1 MYLQKL
7 FLLFRE
13 IIFLNLLWITILRY
27 LTIKV
32 ILYFFKGEEEILKNK
47 GNGLA
52 LLPLGVFLLVYLGS
66 SIMAKDFYAV
76 SVLVPFLAAALTALI
91 MNKKIKFEE
100 KVEIFCKGAG
110 NSNILLMVLI
120 FILAGAFAQVAKDMG
135 AVDSTVNLGLSLLPS
150 SLLIPGMFIIGCFI
164 ALSIGTSMGTIVA
177 LVPIAVGI
185 ADKTGIAT
193 ALAVGAVVSGAM
205 FGDNLS
211 IISDTTIAATRTQGC
226 EMKDKFK
233 MNFIIV
239 LPAAI
244 ITALI
249 FMILTRDAGIVSL
262 EALEFNIFKILP
274 YIIVIATAL
283 LGVNV
288 IIVLLLGILSS
299 GIIGFIFGS
308 FNLIGLF
315 TSISTGISGMSEL
328 IIISILIAG
337 TIEIIKFNGGIDFIL
352 NKGLKSFKSK
362 RGAEYG
368 IAILVSL
375 VDICT
380 ANNTVAI
387 VTVGPIAKNISD
399 EFDLEPKRVAGIM
412 DMFSC
417 VFQGII
423 PYGAQLISAAALAT
437 LSPFAIM
444 KFLFY
449 PYIMGICA
457 IIAIYFHW
465 RNK

>member
-1 MYLQKL
+1 M
-7 FLLFRE
+7 
-13 IIFLNLLWITILRY
+13 
-27 LTIKV
+27 
-32 ILYFFKGEEEILKNK
+32 KNK

-52 LLPLGVFLLVYLGS
+52 LIPLGVFLLVYLGTS
-66 SIMAKDFYAV
+66 MVAKDFYAV
-76 SVLVPFLAAALTALI
+76 SVIVPFLAAALTALI
-91 MNKKIKFEE
+91 MNRKIKFDE

-110 NSNILLMVLI
+110 NTNILLMIII

-150 SLLIPGMFIIGCFI
+150 SLLIPGIFVIGCFI
-164 ALSIGTSMGTIVA
+164 ALSIGTSMGTIVS

-211 IISDTTIAATRTQGC
+211 IISDTTISATRTQGC

-233 MNFIIV
+233 MNFKIV

-244 ITALI
+244 ITAVI
-249 FMILTRDAGIVSL
+249 FMLLTKNSAVVNL
-262 EALEFNIFKILP
+262 EALEFNLFKILP
-274 YIIVIATAL
+274 YIIVIVTAL

-288 IIVLLLGILSS
+288 IVVLLLGILSS
-299 GIIGFIFGS
+299 GVVGFIFGS
-308 FNLIGLF
+308 FDIIGLF
-315 TSISTGISGMSEL
+315 NSISSGISGMSEL

-352 NKGLKSFKSK
+352 NKGLKNFKSK

-368 IAILVSL
+368 IAMLVSL

-387 VTVGPIAKNISD
+387 VTVGPIAKDISN
-399 EFDLEPKRVAGIM
+399 EFDLEPKRVAGIL

-423 PYGAQLISAAALAT
+423 PYGAQLISAAGLAA

-449 PYIMGICA
+449 PYLMGICA
-457 IIAIYFHW
+457 IIAIYIH
-465 RNK
+465 

>member
-1 MYLQKL
+1 M
-7 FLLFRE
+7 
-13 IIFLNLLWITILRY
+13 
-27 LTIKV
+27 
-32 ILYFFKGEEEILKNK
+32 KNK

-52 LLPLGVFLLVYLGS
+52 LIPLGVFLLVYLGT
-66 SIMAKDFYAV
+66 SIVAKDFYAV
-76 SVLVPFLAAALTALI
+76 SVIVPFLATALTALI
-91 MNKKIKFEE
+91 MNRKIKFDE

-110 NSNILLMVLI
+110 NTNILLMIII

-150 SLLIPGMFIIGCFI
+150 SLLIPGIFVIGCFI

-193 ALAVGAVVSGAM
+193 ALAVGAVVSGSM

-233 MNFIIV
+233 MNFKIV

-249 FMILTRDAGIVSL
+249 FMLLTKNAAVINL
-262 EALEFNIFKILP
+262 EALEFNLFKILP
-274 YIIVIATAL
+274 YIIVIVTAL

-288 IIVLLLGILSS
+288 IVVLLLGILSS
-299 GIIGFIFGS
+299 GVVGFIFGS
-308 FNLIGLF
+308 FDIIGLF
-315 TSISTGISGMSEL
+315 NSISSGISGMSEL

-352 NKGLKSFKSK
+352 NKGLKNFKSK

-368 IAILVSL
+368 IAMLVSL

-387 VTVGPIAKNISD
+387 VTVGPIAKDISN
-399 EFDLEPKRVAGIM
+399 EFDLEPKRVAGIL

-423 PYGAQLISAAALAT
+423 PYGAQLISAAGLAA

-449 PYIMGICA
+449 PYLMGICA
-457 IIAIYFHW
+457 IIAIYIHW

>member
-1 MYLQKL
+1 
-7 FLLFRE
+7 
-13 IIFLNLLWITILRY
+13 
-27 LTIKV
+27 
-32 ILYFFKGEEEILKNK
+32 
-47 GNGLA
+47 
-52 LLPLGVFLLVYLGS
+52 FLLVYLGT
-66 SIMAKDFYAV
+66 SIIAKDFYAV
-76 SVLVPFLAAALTALI
+76 SVIVPFLVAALTALI
-91 MNKKIKFEE
+91 MNRKVKFDE
-100 KVEIFCKGAG
+100 KVEVFCRGAG
-110 NSNILLMVLI
+110 NTNILLMILI
-120 FILAGAFAQVAKDMG
+120 FILAGAFAEVAKNMG

-249 FMILTRDAGIVSL
+249 FMVLTRNANVVSL
-262 EALEFNIFKILP
+262 DSLSFNIFKILP
-274 YIIVIATAL
+274 YIIVIITAL
-283 LGVNV
+283 LGVDV

-308 FNLIGLF
+308 FDLLGLF
-315 TSISTGISGMSEL
+315 NSISDGIAGMSEL
-328 IIISILIAG
+328 IIISLLIAG

-352 NKGLKSFKSK
+352 NKGLKNFKSK

-368 IAILVSL
+368 IATLVSL

-387 VTVGPIAKNISD
+387 VTVGPIAKNISN
-399 EFDLEPKRVAGIM
+399 EFELEPKRVAGIM
-412 DMFSC
+412 
-417 VFQGII
+417 
-423 PYGAQLISAAALAT
+423 
-437 LSPFAIM
+437 
-444 KFLFY
+444 
-449 PYIMGICA
+449 
-457 IIAIYFHW
+457 
-465 RNK
+465 

>member
-1 MYLQKL
+1 M
-7 FLLFRE
+7 
-13 IIFLNLLWITILRY
+13 
-27 LTIKV
+27 
-32 ILYFFKGEEEILKNK
+32 KNK

-52 LLPLGVFLLVYLGS
+52 LIPLGVFLLVYLGT
-66 SIMAKDFYAV
+66 SIVAKDFYAI
-76 SVLVPFLAAALTALI
+76 SVIVPFLAAALTALI
-91 MNKKIKFEE
+91 MNRKIKFDE

-110 NSNILLMVLI
+110 NTNILLMIII

-150 SLLIPGMFIIGCFI
+150 SLLIPGIFVIGCFI

-193 ALAVGAVVSGAM
+193 ALAVGAVVSGSM

-233 MNFIIV
+233 MNFKIV

-249 FMILTRDAGIVSL
+249 FMLLTKNAAVINL
-262 EALEFNIFKILP
+262 EALEFNLFKILP
-274 YIIVIATAL
+274 YIIVIVTAL

-288 IIVLLLGILSS
+288 IVVLLLGILSS
-299 GIIGFIFGS
+299 GVVGFIFGS
-308 FNLIGLF
+308 FDIIGLF
-315 TSISTGISGMSEL
+315 NSISSGISGMSEL

-352 NKGLKSFKSK
+352 NKGLKNFKSK

-368 IAILVSL
+368 IAMLVSL

-387 VTVGPIAKNISD
+387 VTVGPIAKDISN
-399 EFDLEPKRVAGIM
+399 EFDLEPKRVAGIL

-423 PYGAQLISAAALAT
+423 PYGAQLISAAGLAA

-449 PYIMGICA
+449 PYLMGICA
-457 IIAIYFHW
+457 IIAIYIHW

>member
-1 MYLQKL
+1 M
-7 FLLFRE
+7 
-13 IIFLNLLWITILRY
+13 
-27 LTIKV
+27 
-32 ILYFFKGEEEILKNK
+32 KNK

-52 LLPLGVFLLVYLGS
+52 LLPLGVFILVYLGGA
-66 SIMAKDFYAV
+66 MLAKDFYAI
-76 SVLVPFLAAALTALI
+76 SIIVPFLAAALTALL
-91 MNKKIKFEE
+91 MNRKENFNDKI
-100 KVEIFCKGAG
+100 EIFCKGAG

-120 FILAGAFAQVAKDMG
+120 FILAGSFAQVAKEMG

-150 SLLIPGMFIIGCFI
+150 RLLIPGMFIIGCFI
-164 ALSIGTSMGTIVA
+164 SLSIGTSMGTIVA

-185 ADKTGIAT
+185 ADKTGIAV

-233 MNFIIV
+233 MNFRIV

-244 ITALI
+244 LTAVV
-249 FMILTRDAGIVSL
+249 FMVLTRNASAISLDAL
-262 EALEFNIFKILP
+262 DFNLFQILP

-299 GIIGFIFGS
+299 GLIGFIFGS
-308 FNLIGLF
+308 FDILGFFN
-315 TSISTGISGMSEL
+315 SISTGISGMSEL

-337 TIEIIKFNGGIDFIL
+337 TIEIIKHNGGIDFIL
-352 NKGLKSFKSK
+352 NKGLRSFKSK

-368 IAILVSL
+368 IATLVSL

-387 VTVGPIAKNISD
+387 VTVGPIAKDISN

-423 PYGAQLISAAALAT
+423 PYGAQLISAAGLAAI
-437 LSPFAIM
+437 SPFSIM
-444 KFLFY
+444 KYLFY
-449 PYIMGICA
+449 PYLMGICA
-457 IIAIYFHW
+457 IIAIYFYW

>member
-1 MYLQKL
+1 M
-7 FLLFRE
+7 
-13 IIFLNLLWITILRY
+13 N
-27 LTIKV
+27 
-32 ILYFFKGEEEILKNK
+32 NK

-52 LLPLGVFLLVYLGS
+52 LIPLGVFLLVYLGS
-66 SIMAKDFYAV
+66 SILANDFYAV
-76 SVLVPFLAAALTALI
+76 SIIVPFLAAALTALI
-91 MNKKIKFEE
+91 MNRKEKFEKKI
-100 KVEIFCKGAG
+100 EIFCKGAG
-110 NSNILLMVLI
+110 NTNILLMVII
-120 FILAGAFAQVAKDMG
+120 FILAGAFAEVASDMG

-150 SLLIPGMFIIGCFI
+150 SLIIPGIFIIGCFI

-177 LVPIAVGI
+177 LAPIAVGI
-185 ADKTGIAT
+185 AGKTGIET

-244 ITALI
+244 ITAFI
-249 FMILTRDAGIVSL
+249 FMILTRNTGAVSL
-262 EALEFNIFKILP
+262 DALEFNLFKILP
-274 YIIVIATAL
+274 YIIVIVTAL

-299 GIIGFIFGS
+299 GLIGFAYGS
-308 FNLIGLF
+308 FNILGF
-315 TSISTGISGMSEL
+315 FNSISTGISGMSEL

-337 TIEIIKFNGGIDFIL
+337 TIEIIKYNGGIDFIL
-352 NKGLKSFKSK
+352 NKGMKKFKSK

-368 IAILVSL
+368 IATLVSL

-387 VTVGPIAKNISD
+387 VTVGPIAKNISN

-412 DMFSC
+412 DMFAC
-417 VFQGII
+417 AFQGII
-423 PYGAQLISAAALAT
+423 PYGAQLISAAGLAAI
-437 LSPFAIM
+437 SPFAIM

-449 PYIMGICA
+449 PYLMGICA

>member
-1 MYLQKL
+1 M
-7 FLLFRE
+7 
-13 IIFLNLLWITILRY
+13 
-27 LTIKV
+27 
-32 ILYFFKGEEEILKNK
+32 KNK

-52 LLPLGVFLLVYLGS
+52 LIPLGVFLLVYLGT
-66 SIMAKDFYAV
+66 SIVAKDFYAV
-76 SVLVPFLAAALTALI
+76 SVIVPFLAAALTALI
-91 MNKKIKFEE
+91 MNRKIKFDE

-110 NSNILLMVLI
+110 NTNILLMIII

-150 SLLIPGMFIIGCFI
+150 SLLIPGIFVIGCFI

-193 ALAVGAVVSGAM
+193 ALAVGAVVSGSM

-233 MNFIIV
+233 INFKIV

-249 FMILTRDAGIVSL
+249 FMLLTKNAAVINL
-262 EALEFNIFKILP
+262 EALEFNLFKILP
-274 YIIVIATAL
+274 YIIVIVTAL

-288 IIVLLLGILSS
+288 IVVLLLGILSS
-299 GIIGFIFGS
+299 GVVGFIFGS
-308 FNLIGLF
+308 FDIIGLF
-315 TSISTGISGMSEL
+315 NSISSGISGMSEL

-352 NKGLKSFKSK
+352 NKGLKNFKSK

-368 IAILVSL
+368 IAMLVSL

-387 VTVGPIAKNISD
+387 VTVGPIAKDISN
-399 EFDLEPKRVAGIM
+399 EFDLEPKRVAGIL

-423 PYGAQLISAAALAT
+423 PYGAQLISAAGLAA

-449 PYIMGICA
+449 PYLMGICA
-457 IIAIYFHW
+457 IIAIYIHW

>member
-1 MYLQKL
+1 M
-7 FLLFRE
+7 
-13 IIFLNLLWITILRY
+13 N
-27 LTIKV
+27 
-32 ILYFFKGEEEILKNK
+32 NK

-52 LLPLGVFLLVYLGS
+52 LIPLAVFLVVYLGS
-66 SIMAKDFYAV
+66 SILAKDFYAI
-76 SVLVPFLAAALTALI
+76 STIVPFLAAALTALL
-91 MNKKIKFEE
+91 MNRKEKFQN

-110 NSNILLMVLI
+110 NSNIILMVMI

-150 SLLIPGMFIIGCFI
+150 SLLIPGMFIISCFI
-164 ALSIGTSMGTIVA
+164 AVSIGTSMGTIVA

-185 ADKTGIAT
+185 ASKTGIES
-193 ALAVGAVVSGAM
+193 ALAVGAIVSGAM

-226 EMKDKFK
+226 EMKDKFR

-249 FMILTRDAGIVSL
+249 FMILTRNSDTIII
-262 EALEFNIFKILP
+262 EALSYNLIKIIP
-274 YIIVIATAL
+274 YIMVIITAL
-283 LGVNV
+283 LGVDV

-299 GIIGFIFGS
+299 GIIGFIYGS
-308 FNLIGLF
+308 FDILGFFN
-315 TSISTGISGMSEL
+315 SISTGISGMSEL
-328 IIISILIAG
+328 IIISLLIAG
-337 TIEIIKFNGGIDFIL
+337 TIEIIKYNGGIDFIL
-352 NKGLKSFKSK
+352 NKGLKNFKSK

-368 IAILVSL
+368 IATLVSL

-387 VTVGPIAKNISD
+387 VTVGPIAKDISNKY
-399 EFDLEPKRVAGIM
+399 DLEPKRVAGIL

-437 LSPFAIM
+437 ISPIAIM

-449 PYIMGICA
+449 PYLMGICA
-457 IIAIYFHW
+457 IISIYIHW

>member
-1 MYLQKL
+1 M
-7 FLLFRE
+7 
-13 IIFLNLLWITILRY
+13 
-27 LTIKV
+27 
-32 ILYFFKGEEEILKNK
+32 KNK

-52 LLPLGVFLLVYLGS
+52 LIPLGVFLLVYLGT
-66 SIMAKDFYAV
+66 SIVAKDFYAV
-76 SVLVPFLAAALTALI
+76 SVIVPFLAAALTALI
-91 MNKKIKFEE
+91 MNRKIKFDE

-110 NSNILLMVLI
+110 NTNILLMIII

-150 SLLIPGMFIIGCFI
+150 SLLIPGIFVIGCFI

-211 IISDTTIAATRTQGC
+211 IISDTTISATRTQGC

-233 MNFIIV
+233 MNFKIV

-244 ITALI
+244 ITAVI
-249 FMILTRDAGIVSL
+249 FMLLTKNSAVVNL
-262 EALEFNIFKILP
+262 EALEFNLFKILP
-274 YIIVIATAL
+274 YIIVIVTAL

-288 IIVLLLGILSS
+288 IVVLLLGILSS
-299 GIIGFIFGS
+299 GVVGFIFGS
-308 FNLIGLF
+308 FDIIGLF
-315 TSISTGISGMSEL
+315 NSISSGISGMSEL

-352 NKGLKSFKSK
+352 NKGLKNFKSK

-368 IAILVSL
+368 IAMLVSL

-387 VTVGPIAKNISD
+387 VTVGPIAKDISN
-399 EFDLEPKRVAGIM
+399 EFDLEPKRVAGIL

-423 PYGAQLISAAALAT
+423 PYGAQLISAAGLAA

-449 PYIMGICA
+449 PYLMGICA
-457 IIAIYFHW
+457 IIAIYIHW

>member
-1 MYLQKL
+1 
-7 FLLFRE
+7 
-13 IIFLNLLWITILRY
+13 
-27 LTIKV
+27 
-32 ILYFFKGEEEILKNK
+32 LKNK

-52 LLPLGVFLLVYLGS
+52 LIPLGVFLLVYLGT
-66 SIMAKDFYAV
+66 SIVAKDFYAV
-76 SVLVPFLAAALTALI
+76 SVIVPFLAAALTALI
-91 MNKKIKFEE
+91 MNRKIKFDE

-110 NSNILLMVLI
+110 NTNILLMIII

-150 SLLIPGMFIIGCFI
+150 SLLIPGIFVIGCFI

-193 ALAVGAVVSGAM
+193 ALAVGAVVSGSM

-233 MNFIIV
+233 MNFKIV

-249 FMILTRDAGIVSL
+249 FMLLTKNAAVINL
-262 EALEFNIFKILP
+262 EALEFNLFKILP
-274 YIIVIATAL
+274 YIIVIVTAL

-288 IIVLLLGILSS
+288 IVVLLLGILSS
-299 GIIGFIFGS
+299 GVVGFIFGS
-308 FNLIGLF
+308 FDIIGLF
-315 TSISTGISGMSEL
+315 NSISSGISGMSEL

-352 NKGLKSFKSK
+352 NKGLKNFKSK

-368 IAILVSL
+368 IAMLVSL

-387 VTVGPIAKNISD
+387 VTVGPIAKDISN
-399 EFDLEPKRVAGIM
+399 EFDLEPKRVAGIL

-423 PYGAQLISAAALAT
+423 PYGAQLISAAGLAA

-449 PYIMGICA
+449 PYLMGICA
-457 IIAIYFHW
+457 IIAIYIHW

>member
-1 MYLQKL
+1 M
-7 FLLFRE
+7 
-13 IIFLNLLWITILRY
+13 
-27 LTIKV
+27 
-32 ILYFFKGEEEILKNK
+32 KNK

-52 LLPLGVFLLVYLGS
+52 LIPLGVFLLVYLGT
-66 SIMAKDFYAV
+66 SIVAKDFYAV
-76 SVLVPFLAAALTALI
+76 SVIVPFLAAALTALI
-91 MNKKIKFEE
+91 MNRKIKFDE

-110 NSNILLMVLI
+110 NTNILLMIII

-150 SLLIPGMFIIGCFI
+150 SLLIPGIFVIGCFI
-164 ALSIGTSMGTIVA
+164 SLSIGTSMGTIVA

-211 IISDTTIAATRTQGC
+211 IISDTTISATRTQGC

-233 MNFIIV
+233 MNFKIV

-244 ITALI
+244 ITAVI
-249 FMILTRDAGIVSL
+249 FMLLTKNSAVVNL
-262 EALEFNIFKILP
+262 EVLEFNLFKILP
-274 YIIVIATAL
+274 YIIVIVTAL

-288 IIVLLLGILSS
+288 IVVLLLGILSS
-299 GIIGFIFGS
+299 GVIGFIFGS
-308 FNLIGLF
+308 FDIIGLF
-315 TSISTGISGMSEL
+315 NSISSGISAMSEL

-352 NKGLKSFKSK
+352 NKGLKNFKSK

-368 IAILVSL
+368 IAMLVSL

-387 VTVGPIAKNISD
+387 VTVGPIAKDISN
-399 EFDLEPKRVAGIM
+399 EFDLEPKRVAGIL

-423 PYGAQLISAAALAT
+423 PYGAQLISAAGLAA

-449 PYIMGICA
+449 PYLMGICA
-457 IIAIYFHW
+457 IIAIYIHW
-465 RNK
+465 RSK